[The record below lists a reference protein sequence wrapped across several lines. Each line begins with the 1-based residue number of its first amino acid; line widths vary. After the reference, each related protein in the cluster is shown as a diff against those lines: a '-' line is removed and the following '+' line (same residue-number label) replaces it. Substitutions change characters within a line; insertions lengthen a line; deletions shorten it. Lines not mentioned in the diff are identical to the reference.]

1 MQAELIGL
9 TWGWVWVQG
18 GAGPG
23 WRERFCR
30 QKVPGHCPGGCRW
43 SRAMGGG
50 VQGGRDEAGGE
61 GPPSQVMKPEPC
73 PEGGGSH
80 RGRRMVEGMQDPC

>member
-1 MQAELIGL
+1 
-9 TWGWVWVQG
+9 
-18 GAGPG
+18 
-23 WRERFCR
+23 
-30 QKVPGHCPGGCRW
+30 
-43 SRAMGGG
+43 MGGG